1 MRKPYKPRKL
11 DLEKEQYWRSMLLR
25 FQKSGLPFR
34 QFCAREK
41 ISPNTFQYWRKKLRE
56 LDEAR
61 GLTSTIRKGENRPN
75 NEQEKLNYWLRVIDD
90 ANTFPG
96 SLNEFCRVNS
106 IRSSS
111 LYYWE
116 RRLRKLG
123 LTAGLRKNSEQ
134 TLVPVR
140 IVDDEPAA
148 NGSKLPALVGDEQ
161 RIEIRLH
168 DGNRVL
174 VPASLP
180 AELVVQLLN
189 GLRGRKS

>member
-1 MRKPYKPRKL
+1 M
-11 DLEKEQYWRSMLLR
+11 
-25 FQKSGLPFR
+25 
-34 QFCAREK
+34 A
-41 ISPNTFQYWRKKLRE
+41 
-56 LDEAR
+56 
-61 GLTSTIRKGENRPN
+61 STIRRGENRPSS
-75 NEQEKLNYWLRVIDD
+75 EQEKLNYWLRVIDD

-96 SLNEFCRVNS
+96 SLNEFCRVHS
-106 IRSSS
+106 IRSSG

-123 LTAGLRKNSEQ
+123 LTAGLRKASEQ
-134 TLVPVR
+134 ALVPVR
-140 IVDDEPAA
+140 IVEDEPA
-148 NGSKLPALVGDEQ
+148 NGSKPPTLVGDEQ

-189 GLRGRKS
+189 GLRGKKS